1 MAKKGSTQGMNPVS
15 NRKARG
21 RTNITGANPFN
32 PSNPKVPEVVRA
44 EVNRAVTAGGGSNHR
59 GDRRDTSPTYTNNQ
73 KHASRGS
80 NPRVDVKTRKR

>member
-1 MAKKGSTQGMNPVS
+1 MAKKGSQKGMNPVS

-21 RTNITGANPFN
+21 RTNISGANPFN
-32 PSNPKVPEVVRA
+32 PTNPNVPEVVRA
-44 EVNRAVTAGGGSNHR
+44 EVNRAVTAGGGNKHR

-73 KHASRGS
+73 KHAARGS